1 MFNAIGLQFHFEAT
15 KEIVNEI
22 VEADSHSQF
31 LSQSVFSEKK
41 KKTIDFPVPD
51 ENKDILFSI
60 LNTLEREVK

>member
-1 MFNAIGLQFHFEAT
+1 M
-15 KEIVNEI
+15 NEI

-31 LSQSVFSEKK
+31 LSQSVFSVTKG
-41 KKTIDFPVPD
+41 KTIDFPVPD